1 MHTQTI
7 LTFLLLCSLFTN
19 PVIARPPNYDES
31 KVAPYDVPDPLSF
44 ANGEKLTSRDQW
56 PQRRQEVLA
65 IFEDQMYG
73 IIPPRPA
80 VMRTELIESGETLNG
95 TVIRKQIRMWFNKEN
110 KGPKIDWIF
119 FLPKNVS
126 GAVPAFIGLN
136 FYGNQEILPDKEILV
151 TDGWLRNNKKH
162 FIADNRASEKSRALS
177 AAPEAS
183 QSWPVKTLTE
193 RGYALVTACYGEI
206 DPDYDDGYTN
216 GVHVLFPPKTRP
228 IPGNYTTSLAAWAW
242 ALIRGM
248 DMIEKEKAINSKQVT
263 VIGCS
268 RLAKAALLAGAKDER
283 FAVVIPNQTGGGGTP
298 PAKRDFGE
306 NVSFQNKTF
315 PHWFCGNYR
324 KYSDNEEALTFD
336 QHMLLAACAPRR
348 LYVSS
353 FPKGWFDPYGEFLS
367 MKAAEPVWQ
376 FLGLPGLPAEKWPE
390 ENVPVSS
397 THLGYHRRPGEHG
410 IAPFDWE
417 CYLNFTDRA
426 FKPQTSNLK
435 PQTSHL

>member
-1 MHTQTI
+1 MNTFTHLSYII
-7 LTFLLLCSLFTN
+7 LCALIAITCT
-19 PVIARPPNYDES
+19 ARPPNYDES
-31 KVAPYDVPDPLSF
+31 KVAPYDVPDPLTF
-44 ANGEKLTSRDQW
+44 ADGEKLTSPDQW
-56 PQRRQEVLA
+56 PQRRKEILA

-73 IIPPRPA
+73 IIPPRPD
-80 VMRTELIESGETLNG
+80 VMRTELIESGETLDG
-95 TVIRKQIRMWFNKEN
+95 TVLRKQVRMWFNKEN

-119 FLPKNVS
+119 FLPKK
-126 GAVPAFIGLN
+126 ATTPVPAYIGLN

-151 TDGWLRNNKKH
+151 ADGWLRNNNKH
-162 FIADNRASEKSRALS
+162 FISDNRASEKSRGIS
-177 AAPEAS
+177 GVPEAP
-183 QSWPVKTLTE
+183 QYWPVQMLTE
-193 RGYALVTACYGEI
+193 RGYALVTACYCDI

-228 IPGNYTTSLAAWAW
+228 IPGNYTTSLASWAW

-248 DMIEKEKAINSKQVT
+248 DMIEKESAIDPKRVA
-263 VIGCS
+263 VVGCS

-306 NVSFQNKTF
+306 NVSIQNEKF

-336 QHMLLAACAPRR
+336 QHMLLTACAPRH

-367 MKAAEPVWQ
+367 MKAAEPVWK
-376 FLGLPGLPAEKWPE
+376 FLGLPGLPAEKWPD
-390 ENVPVSS
+390 ENQPVSS
-397 THLGYHRRPGEHG
+397 SHLAYHRRPGEHG
-410 IAPFDWE
+410 INPFDWE
-417 CYLNFTDRA
+417 CYLDFTDKA
-426 FKPQTSNLK
+426 FEIK
-435 PQTSHL
+435 